1 MQTYSMVLLSEALIL
16 LILGAI
22 SPAQCFSRRSSL
34 SSFSL
39 TASSFFNL
47 HPMPRTLRVSIL
59 ARRSRYSNQLLSMHM
74 GHSHSHDHLHPT
86 SSNNN
91 QNSFEAFMATVQEFQ
106 PRKFIFRRRRLVAM
120 ILFLAAAIFGPSLV
134 FRSSGR
140 RAALGRSDVTIFG
153 VAVAAVT
160 AAEPIRNAVLQM
172 IQRLRSLQQGI
183 ANHSAPITAS
193 YLFANKNAADRV
205 TLLGYVRNR
214 ANP

>member
-1 MQTYSMVLLSEALIL
+1 M
-16 LILGAI
+16 
-22 SPAQCFSRRSSL
+22 
-34 SSFSL
+34 
-39 TASSFFNL
+39 
-47 HPMPRTLRVSIL
+47 L
-59 ARRSRYSNQLLSMHM
+59 ARRTRCSCNQLSMHM
-74 GHSHSHDHLHPT
+74 GHSHSHNEHLHPT
-86 SSNNN
+86 TSNSN
-91 QNSFEAFMATVQEFQ
+91 QNSFEAFMANVQEFQ
-106 PRKFIFRRRRLVAM
+106 PRTFIFRRRRLVAM

-134 FRSSGR
+134 FRSGR

-205 TLLGYVRNR
+205 TLLGYVRIISLVDR
-214 ANP
+214 S

>member
-1 MQTYSMVLLSEALIL
+1 MQKYSLVLLSEALIL
-16 LILGAI
+16 LIVGII
-22 SPAQCFSRRSSL
+22 SPAQCFSRRSS
-34 SSFSL
+34 FSL
-39 TASSFFNL
+39 TASSFFNQQ
-47 HPMPRTLRVSIL
+47 HPMPRTLRWSML
-59 ARRSRYSNQLLSMHM
+59 GRRTRCSNQLSMHM
-74 GHSHSHDHLHPT
+74 GHSHSHNEHQHPIT
-86 SSNNN
+86 SNSN
-91 QNSFEAFMATVQEFQ
+91 QNSFEAFMANVQEFQ
-106 PRKFIFRRRRLVAM
+106 PRTFIFRRRRLVAM

-134 FRSSGR
+134 FRSGR

-205 TLLGYVRNR
+205 TLLGYVRIISLVDR
-214 ANP
+214 S